1 MVAFRAKYVSQ
12 KTYLR
17 PFSIPYRIGKE
28 GHRMLKTDLKVET
41 VGEPDIMALTESER
55 LLFLDTLLSSIADL
69 YNESRSQ
76 HDGK

>member
-1 MVAFRAKYVSQ
+1 
-12 KTYLR
+12 
-17 PFSIPYRIGKE
+17 
-28 GHRMLKTDLKVET
+28 MLKTDLKVET

-55 LLFLDTLLSSIADL
+55 LLFLDILLSSITDL